1 MAQWALS
8 TFKYLQISQ
17 CSQVALI
24 AFIQIM
30 RYFTHVG
37 YVQNKKKCSH
47 GSLLCLQFPLSQTTA
62 ELKNVS
68 QFWTAYYVLLLSK
81 DDQDIYISGG
91 RTELQYRL
99 KHMISLFFKALDSSH
114 LQMTSSTTRF
124 VLLQRSQN
132 KSVCRFVHK
141 LQDANK
147 CLSSLSVA
155 LYLKSTRQG
164 FNISQPFRS
173 TAPVQ
178 NLD

>member
-8 TFKYLQISQ
+8 TFKYLRISQ

-114 LQMTSSTTRF
+114 LKIRMYVDLFT
-124 VLLQRSQN
+124 N
-132 KSVCRFVHK
+132 CRMRIN
-141 LQDANK
+141 A
-147 CLSSLSVA
+147 SL
-155 LYLKSTRQG
+155 LYLWLFISNQPAKGST
-164 FNISQPFRS
+164 SL
-173 TAPVQ
+173 
-178 NLD
+178 NLLDLPPLFKI

>member
-8 TFKYLQISQ
+8 TFKYLRISQ

-99 KHMISLFFKALDSSH
+99 KHMIFYSSKLWIVHIFKWLQVQLDLFWFKDLKIRVCVDLFTNCRMRINVSL
-114 LQMTSSTTRF
+114 
-124 VLLQRSQN
+124 
-132 KSVCRFVHK
+132 
-141 LQDANK
+141 
-147 CLSSLSVA
+147 
-155 LYLKSTRQG
+155 LYLWLFISNQPAKGST
-164 FNISQPFRS
+164 SL
-173 TAPVQ
+173 
-178 NLD
+178 NLLDLPPLFKI